1 MAFGTGAVT
10 TALVGAA
17 ASGAIG
23 LGGSLLMGGGGGSG
37 GGGGG
42 GIDPAAAKQM
52 LDQYVK
58 DVKGEES
65 LMWER
70 NAASNTGYASNI
82 NALTDEFRNYINAYR
97 QTYESQIAGD
107 NAQLSSESNAALA
120 ELEGRSR
127 PEIDQTESRT
137 LSLGDKFLQA
147 AEQAQRN
154 YQDSVAR
161 ISEQALSGTPSV
173 DAAAEAQR
181 SIGFNMQNL
190 GNFAQIADQISQSA
204 VETRAKMLASADPRG
219 VELSQIADENA
230 AALMSGRIS
239 SDVQANLARSGAMRA
254 LQGGFGADSGMG
266 RNLAARDL
274 GLTSLDLMRQ
284 GTGMYD
290 AQRRLNFATRVD
302 GLQTNAAD
310 ILQNNGLS
318 SQQALNTATDNA
330 ARQQQSN
337 LAAAELGLTGAGRL
351 MDSRVGS
358 AESFRNFGGEAIG
371 NAATQRLGLFGSLFD
386 GRMNTAQNIYNT
398 NVAARNNVFGINV
411 GSAEKVYDRG
421 AQMNRDIYGTLTDST
436 TNVYNTMGGV
446 YGSVLQ
452 GQGNVMQ
459 QNMLNQQ
466 SQASSRNA
474 MASSII
480 DSGASIL
487 GGVLGNYGFGRNRT
501 GTPSFGGTVDS
512 NTYSASSRPV
522 AVPAGMR

>member
-1 MAFGTGAVT
+1 MSWFA
-10 TALVGAA
+10 VGAA
-17 ASGAIG
+17 AIGAAGSI
-23 LGGSLLMGGGGGSG
+23 GGSLLSRGGGG

-42 GIDPAAAKQM
+42 GIDPKVAKEM

-58 DVKGEES
+58 DVKGEEA

-82 NALTDEFRNYINAYR
+82 NALTDDFRNYIDAYR
-97 QTYESQIAGD
+97 RTYEAQIAGD
-107 NAQLSSESNAALA
+107 NTQLASESNAALA

-127 PEIDQTESRT
+127 PEIDQAESRSLT
-137 LSLGDKFLQA
+137 LGDRFLQA

-181 SIGFNMQNL
+181 SVAFNMQNL

-204 VETRAKMLASADPRG
+204 VETRARMLASADPRG

-230 AALMSGRIS
+230 AALMSGRIA

-290 AQRRLNFATRVD
+290 AQRRLNFDTRVD

-310 ILQNNGLS
+310 ILTNNGLS

-358 AESFRNFGGEAIG
+358 AESFRNFGGEAIR
-371 NAATQRLGLFGSLFD
+371 NAATQRLGLFGNLFT
-386 GRMNTAQNIYNT
+386 GRMNTAQNLYNT
-398 NVAARNNVFGINV
+398 NVATRNNVFGVNV
-411 GSAEKVYDRG
+411 GAAEKVYDR
-421 AQMNRDIYGTLTDST
+421 ASLMNQDVYKTMNDST
-436 TNVYNTMGGV
+436 NNVYNTMAGV

-466 SQASSRNA
+466 QQTASRNA
-474 MASSII
+474 MTSSII

-487 GGVLGNYGFGRNRT
+487 GGVLGNYGGGGGSGMSRSQMSSATISGTT
-501 GTPSFGGTVDS
+501 GSYQSWAGG
-512 NTYSASSRPV
+512 Y
-522 AVPAGMR
+522 VPKATGVK